1 MVTFTLR
8 CLQVKDNS
16 VSICRMTRISFDDYW
31 MSQTADQKR
40 ALAER
45 LHTSVSYLS
54 NLAHGQ
60 RRPSHRF
67 VDLAINVCGVQ
78 LDFATCCDE

>member
-1 MVTFTLR
+1 MVALNLQS
-8 CLQVKDNS
+8 LQVKDNS
-16 VSICRMTRISFDDYW
+16 VSMLDMTRISFDDYW

-60 RRPSHRF
+60 RRPSRRF
-67 VDLAINVCGVQ
+67 VDLANSVCGVQ
-78 LDFATCCDE
+78 LDFATCCEE